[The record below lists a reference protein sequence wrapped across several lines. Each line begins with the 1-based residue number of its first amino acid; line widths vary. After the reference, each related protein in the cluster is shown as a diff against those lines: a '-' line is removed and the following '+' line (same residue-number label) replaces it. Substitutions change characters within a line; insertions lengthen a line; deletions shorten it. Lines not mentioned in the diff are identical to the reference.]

1 MFGGMNPKQ
10 MEALMKQMGVKTEHI
25 EASEVVIRGPKNIVI
40 KNPQVSMIEVKGQK
54 TFQIMGDISEG
65 EGSAAGAEAPEPA
78 EIKESDIQLV
88 ADQAGVSPE
97 KAREA
102 LKKAGGDIAEAILSF
117 GKE

>member
-25 EASEVVIRGPKNIVI
+25 DANEVVIKGQKNIVI

-54 TFQIMGDISEG
+54 TFQIMGDISE
-65 EGSAAGAEAPEPA
+65 SAADESGKSEPA
-78 EIKESDIQLV
+78 EIKDSDIQLV
-88 ADQAGVSPE
+88 ADQAGVSHE
-97 KAREA
+97 KAKEA
-102 LKKAGGDIAEAILSF
+102 LKKSNGDIAEAILSF